1 MYIKNM
7 IIVANVVEQKKWMW
21 LKLQHIHKST
31 MIKSKRQGDK
41 MLHDIKL
48 LPPVVYMTRKETI

>member
-1 MYIKNM
+1 M

-31 MIKSKRQGDK
+31 MIKSKRKGDT

-48 LPPVVYMTRKETI
+48 LSPVVYMTRKETI